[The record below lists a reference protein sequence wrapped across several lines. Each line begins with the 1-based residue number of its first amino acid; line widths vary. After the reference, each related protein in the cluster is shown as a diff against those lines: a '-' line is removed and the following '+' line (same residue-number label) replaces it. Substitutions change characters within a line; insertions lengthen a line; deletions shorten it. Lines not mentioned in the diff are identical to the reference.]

1 MRLMNSMSRP
11 ILPTRSLRP
20 PRGRTSTLRLDRGST
35 LTTAIC
41 GSSFETTLLMPKP
54 SPRDRAY
61 RIGRTNMV
69 FSLVDL
75 SLFRT
80 DARTL
85 GSQVTGKDFGPT
97 NHKPRQRKRS
107 QKQWL
112 EVTFLRYSALRWEPT
127 TLAVPSTKTKFMT
140 QPQPDQI
147 RSIRVC

>member
-20 PRGRTSTLRLDRGST
+20 PRGQTLTSRLDRGPT

-54 SPRDRAY
+54 FPRVSAC

-69 FSLVDL
+69 FTLADL
-75 SLFRT
+75 YLFPSPP

-97 NHKPRQRKRS
+97 NHKLRQRKRS
-107 QKQWL
+107 QRQWP
-112 EVTFLRYSALRWEPT
+112 EVTFQRYSALRWEPT

-140 QPQPDQI
+140 QPRADRI
-147 RSIRVC
+147 R